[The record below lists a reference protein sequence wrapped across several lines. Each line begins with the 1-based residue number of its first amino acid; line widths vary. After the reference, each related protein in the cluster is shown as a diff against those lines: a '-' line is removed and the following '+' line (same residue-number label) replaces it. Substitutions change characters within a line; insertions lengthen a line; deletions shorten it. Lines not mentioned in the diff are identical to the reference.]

1 MDILFDFNLKKAIK
15 IKSSMISFRFKNQVK
30 KVKIKTKQRLDDRMS
45 QWLQKVFSFK
55 NHIIGFKSQDN
66 RVYDVESFYNSI
78 ERFFNSNVDIIE
90 AGDQL

>member
-1 MDILFDFNLKKAIK
+1 
-15 IKSSMISFRFKNQVK
+15 MISFRFKNQVK
-30 KVKIKTKQRLDDRMS
+30 RVKIKTKQRLDERMS
-45 QWLQKVFSFK
+45 HWLQKVFSFK

-66 RVYDVESFYNSI
+66 RVYDVESFYNGI